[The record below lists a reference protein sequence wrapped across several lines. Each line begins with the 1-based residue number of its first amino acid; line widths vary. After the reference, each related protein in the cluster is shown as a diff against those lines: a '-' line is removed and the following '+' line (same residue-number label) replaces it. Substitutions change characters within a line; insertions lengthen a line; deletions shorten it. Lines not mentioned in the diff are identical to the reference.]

1 MNDWKRKN
9 ERLAGQL
16 EDAARREAALRESMA
31 TLKAKVATLESYLAD
46 RDEMLRR
53 YEVGAAWE
61 RSREQEAVPAEPQAT
76 EGG

>member
-1 MNDWKRKN
+1 MNDWKRQTEKL
-9 ERLAGQL
+9 RGQL
-16 EDAARREAALRESMA
+16 EDAARREAALRESIA
-31 TLKAKVATLESYLAD
+31 VLKARVSTLESYLAD

-61 RSREQEAVPAEPQAT
+61 RSREQEAAPAEPQAT